1 MLDGVH
7 ESAENTARVFFED
20 KYYRAE
26 FQTLSVHV
34 LKGVSCGEEKS
45 SSGRCEEV

>member
-20 KYYRAE
+20 KYNRGE
-26 FQTLSVHV
+26 FHPLSVHV
-34 LKGVSCGEEKS
+34 LNGVSYGEEKA
-45 SSGRCEEV
+45 SGRRCEEV